1 MIISDSVFMKSR
13 HPCLGFVCFFT
24 VFSGLKF
31 LSHFSQSM
39 RNSLD
44 STNQRFLQI
53 VLFIIMLRSIKFLFA
68 LSTPWHFTIME
79 NEDKIESEQGQ
90 LARNMIA
97 CLRSLYVNSLKEIL
111 PFSHNYFDTKELLT
125 FCV

>member
-1 MIISDSVFMKSR
+1 MIISGSVFMEFR

-24 VFSGLKF
+24 VFFGLKF

-97 CLRSLYVNSLKEIL
+97 CLRSLYVNSLKETL

>member
-1 MIISDSVFMKSR
+1 MFL
-13 HPCLGFVCFFT
+13 HCFFRFKISLT
-24 VFSGLKF
+24 LFTKHEKLSGQYK
-31 LSHFSQSM
+31 
-39 RNSLD
+39 
-44 STNQRFLQI
+44 STFLQI

-68 LSTPWHFTIME
+68 LSTAWHFTIME